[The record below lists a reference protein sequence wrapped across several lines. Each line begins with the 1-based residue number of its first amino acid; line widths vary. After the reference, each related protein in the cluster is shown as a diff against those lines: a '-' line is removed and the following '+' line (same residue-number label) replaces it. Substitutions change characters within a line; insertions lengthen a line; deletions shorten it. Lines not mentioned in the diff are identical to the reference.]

1 MQITYCQ
8 EWDPEQKEDIEPWYD
23 PTFIAM
29 IEAQA
34 EAAEKELDMLLDI
47 DF

>member
-1 MQITYCQ
+1 MQIAQCQ
-8 EWDPEQKEDIEPWYD
+8 EWDPERKEDIEPWHD
-23 PTFIAM
+23 PAFIAM

-34 EAAEKELDMLLDI
+34 EAAENEIGMLLDI